1 MKSLRDL
8 SLRYKT
14 PLRICALVVFT
25 AVFVTGALV
34 LRERDEQR
42 RDLIAHSQ
50 SVARLLANTLVDPIV
65 HDDAWRVYEII
76 NAPFHGVPAREAA
89 QAAELVMV
97 LDAQHRIYVSTRPTR
112 YPMLANPAYIDAGYA
127 DVQKAVDEA
136 QPGEPTAITSPADGR
151 LFMVLPVL
159 YDGIEVGTLVMSYS
173 ATVFH
178 PRFVALVQRAAL
190 VTGIVLALMLPAGW
204 IWGRNVVARP
214 LVDLA
219 RAMSSVGPQVPE
231 HVPYV
236 HRYRGHDEI
245 GRLGLEFQRM
255 LRGLRE
261 KEALEQQMI
270 ASDRLAAIGRLTA
283 GIAHEI
289 NNPLGGMLN
298 AISTFRRHGPAD
310 PMTIRTLSLIERG
323 LRQIRETVAALLVE
337 ARVESHALTHADIE
351 DTRTLLQADVQAKEA
366 RLEWHNSVTGTLPL
380 PSTPTRQ
387 ILINLL
393 YNALQALDQGGH
405 ASCRTWL
412 EEGVLRI
419 EVSNDGRHIPA
430 ERLPFLFEPFSASS
444 GERQGL
450 GLWVTYQIV
459 QQLGGVIHASS
470 LPGHTIFSISL
481 PLRTTHEPQPSAEA
495 VPG

>member
-1 MKSLRDL
+1 MNFLYDL
-8 SLRYKT
+8 SLVYKT
-14 PLRICALVVFT
+14 PLRICALVVIT
-25 AVFVTGALV
+25 AVLVTGALV
-34 LRERDEQR
+34 LRERDELR
-42 RDLIAHSQ
+42 RDLIAHSEGI
-50 SVARLLANTLVDPIV
+50 ARVLVKTLVDPIV

-76 NAPFHGVPAREAA
+76 NAPFHTALPQGAG
-89 QAAELVMV
+89 QSAELLMV
-97 LDAQHRIYVSTRPTR
+97 LDGQHRIYVSTRPTE
-112 YPMLANPAYIDAGYA
+112 YPMLGDASHIDADYA
-127 DVQKAVDEA
+127 QVQKAVAEA
-136 QPGEPTAITSPADGR
+136 APGEPTAITSPASGK
-151 LFMVLPVL
+151 LYVVLPIL
-159 YDGIEVGTLVMSYS
+159 SDGVEVGTLVMTYS

-178 PRFVALVQRAAL
+178 PRFTALVERAAL
-190 VTGIVLALMLPAGW
+190 VTGLVLAVLLPGGW
-204 IWGRNVVARP
+204 FWGGVVARP

-219 RAMSSVGPQVPE
+219 NAMGSVGPHVPE

-236 HRYRGHDEI
+236 QRYRGRDEI

-310 PMTIRTLSLIERG
+310 PMTYRTLSLIERG

-337 ARVESHALTHADIE
+337 ARVESHALTRADIE
-351 DTRTLLQADVQAKEA
+351 DTRTLLLADIEAKDA
-366 RLEWHNSVTGTLPL
+366 LLEWHNGIAEPLPL

-393 YNALQALDQGGH
+393 YNAVQAVEPGGH
-405 ASCRTWL
+405 VSCRTAN
-412 EEGVLRI
+412 EDGALRI
-419 EVSNDGRHIPA
+419 EVANDGRHIPPQ
-430 ERLPFLFEPFSASS
+430 RLPFLFEPFSPSS

-450 GLWVTYQIV
+450 GLWITYQIV
-459 QQLGGVIHASS
+459 QQLGGTIAAESE
-470 LPGHTIFSISL
+470 PGRTAFTIRL
-481 PLRTTHEPQPSAEA
+481 PLRTPHASEPATEA